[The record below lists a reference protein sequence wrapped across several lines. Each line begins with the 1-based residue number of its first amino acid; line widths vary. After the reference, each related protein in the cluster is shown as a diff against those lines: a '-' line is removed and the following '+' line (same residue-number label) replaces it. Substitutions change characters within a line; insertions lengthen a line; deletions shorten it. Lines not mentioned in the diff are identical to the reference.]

1 MGRVVLV
8 TGVSHDLGA
17 RFARSLASAPGI
29 DKVVGLDVYPP
40 KIDLTGVK
48 YVRADIR
55 TPVVGKVLAVE
66 EVDTV
71 VHLGVG
77 PAGSG
82 PRAPAKEVN
91 VIGTMQLLA
100 ACQRAPGVERFVLRS
115 AGSVYGTSARNVA
128 MFTESMPPRGSVSG
142 YPKDLIEVEGYV
154 RGFGRR
160 RPDVSI
166 TTLRMAM
173 VISPSVE
180 SVLASYFRLPAIPGV
195 LGFDPRMQF
204 LHEDDALEVLRLA
217 TTEDRPGTFNVAG
230 PGPMLLSQIARRLS
244 RPLIRIPGPAFGTVT
259 PTIGR
264 VAGIAL
270 PGDLRPYFMHGRG
283 LDTTALREIFG
294 YEQRWTTEQTLDEF
308 AASLEPGPFAFVGAS
323 HG

>member
-17 RFARSLASAPGI
+17 RFARLLATVPDV

-40 KIDLTGVK
+40 RIDLTGVK

-77 PAGSG
+77 PARG
-82 PRAPAKEVN
+82 PRGPAKELN

-100 ACQRAPGVERFVLRS
+100 ACQRAPGVERFVLQS
-115 AGSVYGTSARNVA
+115 SGSVYGTSSRNVA
-128 MFTESMPPRGSVSG
+128 MFTESMPPKGGVSAG

-173 VISPSVE
+173 VISPSVD

-204 LHEDDALEVLRLA
+204 LHEEDALEVLRLA
-217 TTEDRPGTFNVAG
+217 TTSDRPGTFNVAG
-230 PGPMLLSQIARRLS
+230 AGPMLLSQIARRLH
-244 RPLIRIPGPAFGTVT
+244 RPLIRIPAPAFGTVT

-264 VAGIAL
+264 VAGISL
-270 PGDLRPYFMHGRG
+270 PSDLRPYFMHGRG
-283 LDTTALREIFG
+283 LDVTALREIFG
-294 YEQRWTTEQTLDEF
+294 YEPKWTTEQIIDAF
-308 AASLEPGPFAFVGAS
+308 AATLEPGPFAFVGGAR
-323 HG
+323 G